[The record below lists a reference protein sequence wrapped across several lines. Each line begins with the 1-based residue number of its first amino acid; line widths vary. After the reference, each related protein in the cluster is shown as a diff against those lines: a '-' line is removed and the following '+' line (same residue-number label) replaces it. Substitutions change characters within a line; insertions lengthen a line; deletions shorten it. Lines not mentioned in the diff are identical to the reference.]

1 MEECER
7 KKKLKAGK
15 EKLAAFQKKKI
26 RKKKKVK
33 DGDST
38 ILEIDV
44 GEVSDVSSTS
54 EISSGAE
61 TQSNEDS
68 DQQSMSGLS
77 DDENPKEEVNLPS
90 LLRLK
95 GKLQSANQRIEEL
108 EECIMGKQLAL
119 DKVIVENEKLRKEV
133 TSEQVEKF
141 EDFELKESE
150 YVTQKSMQVSESV
163 NGDSGLNGEKGDLS
177 DIQDLTQ
184 QVQWLQVQL
193 KQAGITLQVQAD
205 HQSLSVQALQ
215 EAKSEILNLQQNVTQ
230 KDQVIYQ
237 LAEKLTQVSQQY
249 SLLQRAHD
257 SLKNEDKKDADSVFS
272 VTEVEVKMEGLKLE
286 LETEY
291 KRVLND
297 MTTVLEGKKQELEGI
312 QNENEELKKV
322 CETSQIE
329 LRNERE
335 EFEKKIAT
343 LSEELMNA
351 QTNNEKIRQHLESVD
366 EKNRALLD
374 EWDRTKTEKEEA
386 NFKIKFLEQQLKD
399 SLDHMETDKLKL
411 ESVEIEL
418 LSEREEKVKMDKE
431 LQKYKEEVMMLKEE
445 KENANL
451 NLQHFIEENKS
462 LKDEKE
468 KANAE
473 RSLLQKQFEDF
484 KESFSSEF
492 QSLTSQLN
500 ETLEQMSDMK
510 SVNEVLSQEVEKLK
524 AEKSGMLEQLDMYH
538 CQVAEYEGTIS
549 QMHGLQEENQALR
562 MQNDELYN
570 KINNQKDI
578 IVGLKAEL
586 DVLSVDNKQL
596 GEQLQ
601 VFTSDL
607 SQHQSE
613 IDIIETERHAFREEM
628 ENLQRHYMDLQ
639 SESEVYKSSTASL
652 SQKIAELKQELSI
665 SKTDNS
671 SQLDTRSSA
680 DDYQIAESAQR
691 RMMPLEECT
700 ITPSVVTHEENYDNT
715 ESAVLTTWAL
725 DQAQSLESQNN
736 IIEQQ
741 SQRVEEGMIVP
752 DVSTVITVH
761 LDKTWEDESSLNES
775 PDTPEISPTLLK
787 LASNNEEP
795 SQSSL
800 DQITLLADKIQKLYS
815 ILAAVSVQNLV
826 SCSLAIDG
834 NTGSKEDDSDAKNS
848 SFMYGGD
855 GVERKQDKD
864 LLFMAE
870 QSERVRLENLR
881 TGIQNLQKSLSSL
894 NYSLEIIFPSS
905 PGCSVTIEV
914 GDPMPC
920 DSPKQMPVT
929 SLDDIDV
936 KLEALSTQYEE
947 QLEKLRQDLELVRQ
961 RTGEERQSDLM
972 PLDKPVSLDFRQ
984 SLPTEQQRKL
994 DNLLTDLDEFYED
1007 RIKNLQQKH
1016 VEELGIQVKAMR
1028 ISLEQIYQSR
1038 ENLTKSELEARY
1050 QITLAELE
1058 ETLIKKHKEELKNLE
1073 ADWSNRMEDLK
1084 LDYDRELRDSLLE
1097 DSLVIQTVEVSLP
1110 YVEEEK
1116 NVDFIR
1122 KLNKKLCDEHKQL
1135 LQKISEDLEKE
1146 SVKRGFSPKKIH
1158 TTRDSQTD
1166 SEFDDTES
1174 VKSAPV
1180 TQEEFHFLQ
1189 ERDNTIESAE
1199 DVVQTLE
1206 GQRQEITQLRSRL
1219 LSEYEQLLALRT
1231 EVMASQSQE
1240 VEKQQKEM
1248 MDIRHDYEEQ
1258 MKTFQ
1263 TKIETRTEEM
1273 LRSRLTEEHK
1283 KELEQLKEY
1292 YESKVKDAEETYRRE
1307 IQQLQQTISDLQ
1319 DGHRSTPPLP
1329 ETEPPARFEE
1339 ERAYVKKTAVLT
1351 VISDTESTPP
1361 ESPPKTEEVYEVQL
1375 REMDKMIQSQDAK
1388 LKQLEEQ
1395 LKEKDCM
1402 LLELQKR
1409 LEEEVNI
1416 ETELH
1421 GKLLDD
1427 TKSLEDMEDDLKA
1440 RSQEI
1445 QNLKKLL
1452 VDRDTRIAGLEK
1464 EVEKGKKDEAE
1475 SESDQ
1480 SKVIK
1485 ELNTKIDELG
1495 KELFSY
1501 KEIERKM
1508 REEIDELTVQHQH
1521 ALEAL
1526 KVEVELM
1533 NVIKHEE
1540 EIRNQAEEL
1549 SNKYEQ
1555 EMKKQADFLENRHN
1569 DELHKQAEAIKQ
1581 KMNAQL
1587 REQAVALTR
1596 AHEEEVKKLTNE
1608 YESKLRYLKSTSA
1621 SNASE
1626 GDESLLGEERMSKIS
1641 GAYDESLNRTMDEL
1655 RHVYEEK
1662 ISELQLELEDL
1673 KSKLEIQ
1680 VEQAVTTDES
1690 VMREHIRDELSEEFE
1705 EKVEQMKQEYEEKLE
1720 EYERQLR
1727 EFEEKVWKS
1736 ESAEED
1742 SSASLPSEVVSQ
1754 EITKDNEEAVE
1765 YIGTEYQQRDE
1776 ELQSQPEAQLES
1788 QGKDLITYDI
1798 VDSGLKN
1805 EIDRDEKDKD
1815 IEFLKEKIRVELEV
1829 EYEEKFA
1836 RLKEDYDKLL
1846 TDSKEK
1852 LIEAQFNLEDSRKV
1866 EEDDKNL
1873 ADEIRKDYEFRLKQ
1887 LKTEYESKEKEFKER
1902 LSDMSRILEET
1913 RKEKDQ
1919 GEKKSREKYQAM
1931 PDQAKKD
1938 YENRI
1943 SEMRREYEEKMDLLR
1958 DELQEMWEAE
1968 KTELIQEYKHALAE
1982 VEEKYESLVEG
1993 IRTGDAPEVASIIH
2007 EKYDTELV
2015 MAKALMQQE
2024 FDEMLENEQTNYLEE
2039 QNKLIE
2045 RFSRERAEDA
2055 RKLKEKYEQE
2065 LEDLRTSFKVQND
2078 QELNDLRE
2086 SLTHDHVLKAEAIEK
2101 EFAAQLEEARSARV
2115 SDEDVLETLREEMAE
2130 MGRRQKEQLE
2140 LYEERIEKLQAESQ
2154 LAGAEE
2160 EEGKVSEDAEAL
2172 EIAHQQELQDL
2183 EEKLTEKHNKEL
2195 DNLEKQLRSQIEEM
2209 SHKHKAE
2216 IEALEEELQMLQDEA
2231 RRTPVQEEMI
2241 EEATSSTHEV
2251 IQKVISSPTEDLVK
2265 TVVTSTSNNDE
2276 SQSEMEEEEVGGGTS
2291 SSSQSFEA
2299 DDLGP
2304 TRSTPRDDI
2313 FAMYEEPQGQ
2323 ETGSPRGSL
2332 RGVDRG
2338 LDGKDDLITFE
2349 DEEEEDSDKSFAD
2362 DPDVS
2367 DLVTVKSVNSITPT
2381 NLLQTLQFG
2390 VMAPTVTSL
2399 EDSQESLKSR
2409 IRELEVEVERLNEK
2423 LQEEVEQRDII
2434 LSRSERDRQ
2443 EGSNLVTMLRDDV
2456 EQITAEKNALQ
2467 TTNEHLLSLLSDSAK
2482 TFMEV
2487 EETIGKKLKA
2497 VSDKSLDKHFDRPG
2511 SGGKH
2516 RDATTPKGSPTS
2528 SPPAR
2533 GSPGGAEGGEKNTS
2547 VLSNVTD
2554 EGLDLSQQISESIFH
2569 GPDLIPE
2576 EEELIIDAGRRL
2588 QFSVTRLLEM
2598 WGQSTVQ
2605 LFETRTTQAGLLT
2618 DAEEN
2623 RNDAEQLRVR
2633 CEDLEERLRDE
2644 VEAKDYLAME
2654 LHKAEG
2660 LIEGYSAERETL
2672 NQTIQNY
2679 EENKEALVA
2688 ELETLRSRLQDL
2700 EAIQRE
2706 NKSLQQE
2713 LECQRNI
2720 IEENGGQEAQVA
2732 MMTSTEVPPG
2742 DKALV
2747 LEVNR
2752 LSSEKREVESQ
2763 MHQYQER
2770 YESRVREL
2778 ETSGEDMEHHYM
2790 QMLDEKKQEL
2800 QDLRLQL
2807 DSVEKQ
2813 LKAKKQ
2819 FIEEQSIEREQ
2830 EREEFQKELDKWKK
2844 LVQGKEKQ
2852 ESTESRLQNELDD
2865 LSEQLQS
2872 KIDSHNQMVVMLD
2885 KLQYEMKE
2893 KDVMITELKT
2903 VVHQVEEELE
2913 QKSNEIRNLRQKIA
2927 KMDGEL
2933 TRRPLSGEL
2942 LTESLKLEEQ
2952 SLRLKS
2958 ESYADLAEGVVQ
2970 HRPPLK
2976 GQMTVDKELRIADD
2990 KDKEELIQ
2998 ERDAL
3003 QAQVEEQL
3011 IQISALRNQLDDMRH
3026 LTKFSD
3032 PSEAGRRLQ
3041 AEREKTEELENEISK
3056 LKQKIEELE
3065 ETVAN
3070 RDQQL
3075 QQLWSR
3081 TDSIS
3086 SHETMEERN
3095 EKQEAIRRLEQ
3106 QNAELKERVR
3116 TLQARTPIS
3125 NISGLSQSLIE
3136 EKNQE
3141 IDHLMEELRQA
3152 QVDLQELQ
3160 TEKGVSSLYK
3170 ELESVKKQLYQSEKQ
3185 LTELQQLQMSHSSET
3200 PAVDTS
3206 LTPDQS
3212 ILGPRDS
3219 FSEKASIQQE
3229 LEESVAHKLDRM
3241 INLEAEVKS
3250 LKKVLQEKEE
3260 EIVLLKT
3267 KEVSSLEDPSFY
3279 RDMIQEKELMITQL
3293 MEQIESLQS
3302 EVDNLTDF
3310 QNKLQEDF
3318 DTVQAMLEEK
3328 DKEIESLN
3336 TELTER
3342 SPEMTD
3348 EHELVIKHEVEIARL
3363 KKALKEKDNVIE
3375 EKKEEIA
3382 EILDKLEQQEL
3393 DIAEI
3398 KETKARLQ
3406 VQERELETLASK
3418 LEKQEDGE
3426 DIQSS
3431 LNEKEEKIKEQ
3442 EKEISYLKDELSKVQ
3457 EHLQIAENLQRKL
3470 EDAGLVTPESIN
3482 REREREDEMK
3492 RLQAQVLTMQEKMK
3506 IKEVEAVVGLKG
3518 DETDTSESE
3527 KEDLPLTADG
3537 IYIDEEYKAGSDN
3550 DQIIQEK
3557 DQQIALL
3564 KQQVAQALMIRPP
3577 TPIDET
3583 EKDAVIHE
3591 KEEEIEMLRKQV
3603 AQALMVKPPQPDDE
3617 IEEEMQRLRTEL
3629 ESLKESQKNRGQDQL
3644 EEKLEEV
3651 QGLKKEI
3658 KEKDQKI
3665 RSKEDELQKV
3675 LKELQEME
3683 QELVS
3688 QKNMRFYEETL
3699 QLQEKDEE
3707 IQLLQDEL
3715 ESLRDKSRSFEKSDT
3730 EKSDDGQNQD
3740 VHSLK
3745 RRMSF
3750 YEEQY
3755 EAKSAEV
3762 RELQVNL
3769 DIAREQL
3776 DKEKRSRA
3784 EEIEEEVRV
3793 AKEEMERKKRQE
3805 IKNLEENVKY
3815 LERDRDQKVL
3825 EILEFKRELTLVK
3838 DRLERETEHKQKE
3851 MDELITKMDK
3861 DRKEN
3866 LASFQELEK
3875 ALEDSMA
3882 KRRSSQEAL
3891 MEVQQKLNSTLDQDN
3906 EFKTKI
3912 LKLQNQIKDLEEERE
3927 QERNEYTKELQVR
3940 AKAGEVERLQKEIG
3954 TLQKQAE
3961 RVNEL
3966 QKQVKAIHS
3975 EKEQY
3980 QAQIRQLEKDYDN
3993 LNTKKKLEVES
4004 LEEQIRTSSSLQP
4017 GSDVLQKLQVTQ
4029 DRLDHTT
4036 AQLEETGTQLAET
4049 KEKMKQLS
4057 DELHRYKNEMQKLQ
4071 QELGRTS
4078 TDLRETSIRLQET
4091 EQKLKFTV
4099 DHVAEREEQIHR
4111 LQGELQQ
4118 VYSNREWTKEQD
4130 DLTFRISELQ
4140 SHLNEKEQELEEVK
4154 QRLNEAVEL
4163 SEEQLKHVEQK
4174 DQEFTKLK
4182 LDIQQMMA
4190 EKDKKLQD
4198 AKKQLQ
4204 QATAEKEEEVAA
4216 VTLKMEELLKDKSKQ
4231 VKQLQEQ
4238 LAQLRSAPEGAGGDL
4253 STTLATMKT
4262 QLQEREYKIKELQ
4275 SEIKKLATKLEQGQ
4289 SVGQISRD
4297 QISQELTIEETEK
4310 QMQQLRRE
4318 LLIAKTAL
4326 KQLQKG
4332 SDLEGD
4338 QETVEDEVT
4347 KQIALE
4353 ARENV
4358 SWLSEEDE
4366 RSRLLEKL
4374 EQIKTEL
4381 ELFRSTSNMTAKD
4394 FVQKVMDLKS
4404 ELSAQHQQHIQDIT
4418 QRSQLELERQL
4429 AQLHFKYEDQVQHQ
4443 SLTYQ
4448 KEMEQ
4453 KLNELQRNLEREYK
4467 REINKL
4473 KVRHQDEI
4481 EILQARLPDADSS
4494 AMDHVQQLQSEVA
4507 LGQRLFKQ
4515 RQDGV
4520 GQDKQKPS
4528 SPARNGFPDD
4538 ENISKRLQILLNRL
4552 HNEGVQVLTL
4562 SELEYL
4568 NRNMIPSSIPAEMDM
4583 ETLRVAWENE
4593 RQSLLSTIQSL
4604 KDLLA
4609 QTHKLRGL
4617 EKSFEGSDWRGE
4629 LLRAIGYVFTKERE
4643 ALFAELRSHVLSHPS
4658 TDVTEIQKLEQ
4669 KIRNQESHQVAA
4681 LDQIFSADRQSL
4693 LSEVRDLRAH
4703 ATIMRMQHQ
4712 EERDRLKD
4720 QFDNLE
4726 DQSTKKERQLKRQVQ
4741 LLEFK
4746 IQQEKVLQEDLRT
4759 SLDLERHRTSDLSTA
4774 LNKEKNTNLDL
4785 QSDYSGMQ
4793 VQLARLREN
4802 LEREQNRFVSVTSA
4816 LEEEK
4821 AKNLKLTEQLQD
4833 ERGVNWKL
4841 KSEIESLQAAIQQGQ
4856 GKNSQRIE
4864 TLQEELKTENEKRI
4878 QVETLHERDQAI
4890 IKSLRQEKERESHQ
4904 LHSLDADYQNKI
4916 KQMTA
4921 LIEIEKKK
4929 TAELASA
4936 LDRERNL
4943 TASLRQS
4950 LEAERSIPM
4959 PSAQEQVIVEDL
4971 ETELENQK
4979 ALVHDLHAAL
4989 EQEKANFKNLVD
5001 ASEEEKT
5008 LILEQLD
5015 QDRSASRQ
5023 LKKELDQAQQQK
5035 LELTRKYENER
5046 DIVNQLKAERDQL
5059 TSDLKTLQEQA
5070 NLKEHELDSQR
5081 IADKRNMRQAE
5092 RDKEDIRVKMREQ
5105 DLEIQRLKKRV
5116 IDLEDLVTES
5126 RENELE
5132 AIRELEN
5139 EKLRNFTH
5147 SSALDRLSGS
5157 SHQSNR
5163 KTDILDEEKKL
5174 QVYHSQ
5180 LESICQSLQ
5189 YLLLRCREQLSKS
5202 SHESQSGLTDFQTL
5216 QNSLK
5221 DLMTEIRQLQELG
5234 DSSQVSGI
5242 HVSGVN
5248 ERILRHNEE
5257 LTSFVSR
5264 ISEEKTELRNTLTRL
5279 EEDIW
5284 RYRQMESKM
5293 KDLERTSDSNDDKL
5307 LAERAAW
5314 AKERLSLQMA
5324 LNKVE
5329 RELEQ
5334 TQVDL
5339 RVERARRL
5347 TPRGASA
5354 QASTETDTEKIQ
5366 RLYGKYLRAESFRK
5380 ALIYQKKYLLLLL
5393 GGFQDTEETTLS
5405 LIARMGVHSSVEDL
5419 RNRQLRPLMM
5429 FRSAVRVCVAV
5440 SRMRYLVKKWRRA
5453 IRVGSEVVSG
5463 ALDSNHG
5470 YIPQTSSY
5478 SPPRASTS
5486 SRLGLPHQSSLRFS
5500 DPSSLSSAY
5509 SQLEVDTR
5517 LPSYFTSSVAMGAS
5531 SRVHTTPP
5539 TKDYSS
5545 SRYMPQPL
5553 SGARRKILSASS
5565 SSQPEKVKY
5574 SMGSSSD
5581 QDEEDHHCDDDEYIS
5596 RLENLQNR
5604 LGSLQNGK
5612 PLSWKQPWR

>member
-7 KKKLKAGK
+7 KKKLIAGK
-15 EKLAAFQKKKI
+15 EKLAAFQKKKS
-26 RKKKKVK
+26 RKKKKIK
-33 DGDST
+33 DADSPS
-38 ILEIDV
+38 LGLDV
-44 GEVSDVSSTS
+44 GELSDVSSTS
-54 EISSGAE
+54 DMSSEAEI
-61 TQSNEDS
+61 QSNEDS
-68 DQQSMSGLS
+68 DQQSLSGLS
-77 DDENPKEEVNLPS
+77 DDETPKEEGNLPS

-95 GKLQSANQRIEEL
+95 AKLQSANQRIEEL

-119 DKVIVENEKLRKEV
+119 DKVIVENEKLRREV
-133 TSEQVEKF
+133 ASEQVEKL
-141 EDFELKESE
+141 EGTELKESG
-150 YVTQKSMQVSESV
+150 YFTQDSRQSLLASESI
-163 NGDSGLNGEKGDLS
+163 NGDISLKGEKGDLS

-193 KQAGITLQVQAD
+193 KQAGVALQVQAD

-230 KDQVIYQ
+230 KDQAIYQ

-257 SLKNEDKKDADSVFS
+257 SLKNEDKKDTDSTFS
-272 VTEVEVKMEGLKLE
+272 ITEMEVKLEGLKLE
-286 LETEY
+286 LETKQTKTFNEMS
-291 KRVLND
+291 N
-297 MTTVLEGKKQELEGI
+297 VLEAKKQELDGF
-312 QNENEELKKV
+312 QTVNEELKKA
-322 CETSQIE
+322 CETYQVE
-329 LRNERE
+329 LRNQRE
-335 EFEKKIAT
+335 ELEIKIAK
-343 LSEELMNA
+343 LSEELINA
-351 QTNNEKIRQHLESVD
+351 QASSEKLRQHLESVN
-366 EKNRALLD
+366 EENRALLD
-374 EWDRTKTEKEEA
+374 ECNRTKTEKEEA
-386 NFKIKFLEQQLKD
+386 NFKIKVLEQQLKD
-399 SLDHMETDKLKL
+399 SLDHMEKDKLKL

-418 LSEREEKVKMDKE
+418 LSERDEKVKVDKE

-445 KENANL
+445 KEHANR
-451 NLQHFIEENKS
+451 NLQQFNEEITS

-473 RSLLQKQFEDF
+473 KSLLLKQFEDF
-484 KESFSSEF
+484 KETFTSEF

-500 ETLEQMSDMK
+500 ETLEQTSHMK
-510 SVNEVLSQEVEKLK
+510 SMNEVLSQEVEKLK
-524 AEKSGMLEQLDMYH
+524 ADKSGMLEQLDMYH
-538 CQVAEYEGTIS
+538 SQVTEYEGTIS
-549 QMHGLQEENQALR
+549 QMHGLQEENKTLR

-613 IDIIETERHAFREEM
+613 IDIIETERHAFTEEM

-665 SKTDNS
+665 STTDNS
-671 SQLDTRSSA
+671 SQVGTISSA
-680 DDYQIAESAQR
+680 DDYQIGESAQR
-691 RMMPLEECT
+691 RMMPLEERT
-700 ITPSVVTHEENYDNT
+700 ITPSVVIVTHEEMKENYDNT
-715 ESAVLTTWAL
+715 ESAVLTTWTL

-741 SQRVEEGMIVP
+741 SQKVEEGMIMP
-752 DVSTVITVH
+752 DVSTVVTVH
-761 LDKTWEDESSLNES
+761 LDKTWEDQSSLKES
-775 PDTPEISPTLLK
+775 PDTPESLPTLLE
-787 LASNNEEP
+787 LAANHEDP
-795 SQSSL
+795 SKSSL
-800 DQITLLADKIQKLYS
+800 DQITQLIDKIQKLYS
-815 ILAAVSVQNLV
+815 ILAAVSVQNLI
-826 SCSLAIDG
+826 SSLAIDG
-834 NTGSKEDDSDAKNS
+834 NTGAQKDGSDAS
-848 SFMYGGD
+848 IGSFMSSGD

-864 LLFMAE
+864 FMFMAE
-870 QSERVRLENLR
+870 RFDIERVRFKNLM
-881 TGIQNLQKSLSSL
+881 TCIQNLQKCLSKLS
-894 NYSLEIIFPSS
+894 YSLEETFPLS
-905 PGCSVTIEV
+905 PRCSVTDVV
-914 GDPMPC
+914 GDSMPSY
-920 DSPKQMPVT
+920 SPKQMMVT
-929 SLDDIDV
+929 SLDDIGV

-947 QLEKLRQDLELVRQ
+947 QIEKLRQDLELARQ
-961 RTGEERQSDLM
+961 TTGEKSQSNLM
-972 PLDKPVSLDFRQ
+972 PSDKPVSQDLRQ
-984 SLPTEQQRKL
+984 SLPSEQQRKL

-1016 VEELGIQVKAMR
+1016 VEDLGTQVKAMR
-1028 ISLEQIYQSR
+1028 ITLEQIYQSR
-1038 ENLTKSELEARY
+1038 DNLRKSELEARH

-1058 ETLIKKHKEELKNLE
+1058 ETLTKKHKEELNQLE

-1084 LDYDRELRDSLLE
+1084 QDYDRELRDSLLE
-1097 DSLVIQTVEVSLP
+1097 DSLA
-1110 YVEEEK
+1110 EEEK

-1273 LRSRLTEEHK
+1273 LRSRLTEEHN
-1283 KELEQLKEY
+1283 KELEQLKDY
-1292 YESKVKDAEETYRRE
+1292 YGNKVKDAEETYRIE

-1329 ETEPPARFEE
+1329 ETEPPATFEK
-1339 ERAYVKKTAVLT
+1339 ERAFVQKTAMLT
-1351 VISDTESTPP
+1351 AVSDTESTPP
-1361 ESPPKTEEVYEVQL
+1361 ESPPKTEEVYEVEL
-1375 REMDKMIQSQDAK
+1375 RDMDKKMQSQDAK
-1388 LKQLEEQ
+1388 LKQLEGQ
-1395 LKEKDCM
+1395 LKEKDRM

-1445 QNLKKLL
+1445 QNLKKMLE
-1452 VDRDTRIAGLEK
+1452 DRDNRIAGLEE
-1464 EVEKGKKDEAE
+1464 EVEKGKMDEAE
-1475 SESDQ
+1475 SDSDQ

-1485 ELNTKIDELG
+1485 ELNAKVFELG
-1495 KELFSY
+1495 KELLSY

-1508 REEIDELTVQHQH
+1508 REEIDELTLQHQRT
-1521 ALEAL
+1521 LEAL
-1526 KVEVELM
+1526 KNEVELM
-1533 NVIKHEE
+1533 NIIKHEE

-1555 EMKKQADFLENRHN
+1555 EMKKQADFLENRYS
-1569 DELHKQAEAIKQ
+1569 DELHKQTEAIKQ

-1596 AHEEEVKKLTNE
+1596 AHEEEVKKLANE
-1608 YESKLRYLKSTSA
+1608 YESRLRYLESA
-1621 SNASE
+1621 RANE
-1626 GDESLLGEERMSKIS
+1626 GNESLLGEERMGKLS
-1641 GAYDESLNRTMDEL
+1641 GEYDESLNRTMDEL
-1655 RHVYEEK
+1655 RQEYEEK
-1662 ISELQLELEDL
+1662 ISELHLELEDL
-1673 KSKLEIQ
+1673 KSRLEIQ
-1680 VEQAVTTDES
+1680 VEESVATDES
-1690 VMREHIRDELSEEFE
+1690 VMRENIRDEISEEFE
-1705 EKVEQMKQEYEEKLE
+1705 EKIKQMKQEYEEKLE
-1720 EYERQLR
+1720 EYERRLQ
-1727 EFEEKVWKS
+1727 EFEEKLRKCDG
-1736 ESAEED
+1736 AEGD
-1742 SSASLPSEVVSQ
+1742 STTSLPSEVVLQ
-1754 EITKDNEEAVE
+1754 EIPVENENA
-1765 YIGTEYQQRDE
+1765 EYQQKIED
-1776 ELQSQPEAQLES
+1776 LQSQAEARLEP
-1788 QGKDLITYDI
+1788 QETDLITFDI
-1798 VDSGLKN
+1798 VDTGLKD
-1805 EIDRDEKDKD
+1805 EVDSDEKDKD
-1815 IEFLKEKIRVELEV
+1815 IEFLKEKIRNELEV
-1829 EYEEKFA
+1829 EYEEKIA

-1852 LIEAQFNLEDSRKV
+1852 LIEAQFNLEDSRNL
-1866 EEDDKNL
+1866 EEDDKKL
-1873 ADEIRKDYEFRLKQ
+1873 VEEVRKEYEFRLEQ
-1887 LKTEYESKEKEFKER
+1887 LKTEYESKEKELKER
-1902 LSDMSRILEET
+1902 LSDMNRILEET
-1913 RKEKDQ
+1913 KKEKDR
-1919 GEKKSREKYQAM
+1919 GEKKSIEKYQAM

-1943 SEMRREYEEKMDLLR
+1943 NEMRIEYEEKMDLLR
-1958 DELQEMWEAE
+1958 EELQELWEAE
-1968 KTELIQEYKHALAE
+1968 KTELIREHEHAIAE
-1982 VEEKYESLVEG
+1982 VEEKYENLVEG
-1993 IRTGDAPEVASIIH
+1993 IRTGDAPDVASIIH
-2007 EKYDTELV
+2007 EKYDSELD
-2015 MAKALMQQE
+2015 MAKTLMQQE
-2024 FDEMLENEQTNYLEE
+2024 FDEMLENEQANYLEE

-2045 RFSRERAEDA
+2045 RFSRDRADDV

-2065 LEDLRTSFKVQND
+2065 LEDFKTSLKDKHD

-2086 SLTHDHVLKAEAIEK
+2086 MLTHDHMLKVEVIEK
-2101 EFAAQLEEARSARV
+2101 EFAAQLEEARSAKV
-2115 SDEDVLETLREEMAE
+2115 SEEDVLEGLRKEMAE
-2130 MGRRQKEQLE
+2130 MERRNKEQLE

-2160 EEGKVSEDAEAL
+2160 DEGEVSEDAEAL

-2183 EEKLTEKHNKEL
+2183 EEKLTEKHGKEL
-2195 DNLEKQLRSQIEEM
+2195 DNLEKQMKSQIEQL
-2209 SHKHKAE
+2209 SNKHK
-2216 IEALEEELQMLQDEA
+2216 
-2231 RRTPVQEEMI
+2231 
-2241 EEATSSTHEV
+2241 S
-2251 IQKVISSPTEDLVK
+2251 K
-2265 TVVTSTSNNDE
+2265 
-2276 SQSEMEEEEVGGGTS
+2276 MEEEESGEGTS
-2291 SSSQSFEA
+2291 SSSQSFEE

-2313 FAMYEEPQGQ
+2313 FSVYEEPQEQ
-2323 ETGSPRGSL
+2323 ETVSPSDSL

-2338 LDGKDDLITFE
+2338 LECRDDLIRFE
-2349 DEEEEDSDKSFAD
+2349 EEEEEDSDKSFGDDAD
-2362 DPDVS
+2362 VFDM
-2367 DLVTVKSVNSITPT
+2367 VTVKSVNSMTPT
-2381 NLLQTLQFG
+2381 NMLQTLQFG

-2409 IRELEVEVERLNEK
+2409 IRELEIEIQRLNEK

-2443 EGSNLVTMLRDDV
+2443 EGSNLVTMLRDDI
-2456 EQITAEKNALQ
+2456 EQITAEKNVLQ
-2467 TTNEHLLSLLSDSAK
+2467 TTNEHLLSLLSNSAK

-2497 VSDKSLDKHFDRPG
+2497 VSDKSFDKYSDRPG
-2511 SGGKH
+2511 SGGKR
-2516 RDATTPKGSPTS
+2516 RDVITPKGSPTS

-2533 GSPGGAEGGEKNTS
+2533 RSPGGAEGGEKNTS

-2576 EEELIIDAGRRL
+2576 EEELIIDAGKRL
-2588 QFSVTRLLEM
+2588 QSSVTHLLEM
-2598 WGQSTVQ
+2598 WGRSTAQ
-2605 LFETRTTQAGLLT
+2605 LFETHTTQVGLLN

-2633 CEDLEERLRDE
+2633 CDDLEERLRDE

-2720 IEENGGQEAQVA
+2720 IQENGGQEAQ
-2732 MMTSTEVPPG
+2732 
-2742 DKALV
+2742 ALV

-2752 LSSEKREVESQ
+2752 LSTEKREVESQ

-2844 LVQGKEKQ
+2844 MVHGKEKQ
-2852 ESTESRLQNELDD
+2852 ESTESRLQNELDE

-2872 KIDSHNQMVVMLD
+2872 KIDSNNQMLVTLD

-2913 QKSNEIRNLRQKIA
+2913 QKSVEIKNLRQKIA
-2927 KMDGEL
+2927 KLDGEL
-2933 TRRPLSGEL
+2933 SRRPLSVEL
-2942 LTESLKLEEQ
+2942 TDSLKLEEQ

-2958 ESYADLAEGVVQ
+2958 GSYSDIAEGIVQ

-2976 GQMTVDKELRIADD
+2976 GQITVDKELRDADD
-2990 KDKEELIQ
+2990 KDKEELKQ
-2998 ERDAL
+2998 ERHAL

-3041 AEREKTEELENEISK
+3041 AEREKTEELDNEIAT

-3081 TDSIS
+3081 TDSMS
-3086 SHETMEERN
+3086 NHETVDERN
-3095 EKQEAIRRLEQ
+3095 EMEEAIHRLEQ
-3106 QNAELKERVR
+3106 QNVELRERMR
-3116 TLQARTPIS
+3116 TLQARTPVS
-3125 NISGLSQSLIE
+3125 NISGLSQSLLE

-3152 QVDLQELQ
+3152 QADLQELQ
-3160 TEKGVSSLYK
+3160 TEKGVSNLYK

-3200 PAVDTS
+3200 VAVDTS

-3260 EIVLLKT
+3260 EIVSLKT
-3267 KEVSSLEDPSFY
+3267 KEAPSLEDPSLY
-3279 RDMIQEKELMITQL
+3279 RDMIQEKELMIAQL
-3293 MEQIESLQS
+3293 TEQIESLQS
-3302 EVDNLTDF
+3302 EVYNLNDF
-3310 QNKLQEDF
+3310 HNKLQEDF

-3342 SPEMTD
+3342 SPEMND
-3348 EHELVIKHEVEIARL
+3348 DHELVIKYEVEIARL

-3382 EILDKLEQQEL
+3382 ELTDKLEQQEL

-3398 KETKARLQ
+3398 KETKARLLEK
-3406 VQERELETLASK
+3406 EREFQTLASK
-3418 LEKQEDGE
+3418 LEKQEDSE

-3470 EDAGLVTPESIN
+3470 EDAGLVIPESIT

-3492 RLQAQVLTMQEKMK
+3492 RLQAQVLVMQEKIK
-3506 IKEVEAVVGLKG
+3506 IKEAEAIVGLKG

-3537 IYIDEEYKAGSDN
+3537 IYIDEEYKVGNED
-3550 DQIIQEK
+3550 DQIIQDK
-3557 DQQIALL
+3557 DRQIALL
-3564 KQQVAQALMIRPP
+3564 KQQVAQALMIKPP

-3583 EKDAVIHE
+3583 EKDALIHE

-3603 AQALMVKPPQPDDE
+3603 AQALMVKPPTPDDKK
-3617 IEEEMQRLRTEL
+3617 EEEIQRLNTEL
-3629 ESLKESQKNRGQDQL
+3629 ESLKEIQKNRGQDQL
-3644 EEKLEEV
+3644 DEMLEEV

-3665 RSKEDELQKV
+3665 QSKEDELKKV
-3675 LKELQEME
+3675 LKELHEME

-3688 QKNMRFYEETL
+3688 QKNLQFYEETL
-3699 QLQEKDEE
+3699 HLKEKEEE

-3715 ESLRDKSRSFEKSDT
+3715 ERLHEKSRTFEMSDT
-3730 EKSDDGQNQD
+3730 DKTDGSQNQD
-3740 VHSLK
+3740 VHNLK

-3755 EAKSAEV
+3755 EGKSAEV

-3769 DIAREQL
+3769 DMAREQL

-3784 EEIEEEVRV
+3784 EEIEEEVRA

-3805 IKNLEENVKY
+3805 IKNLEESAKY
-3815 LERDRDQKVL
+3815 LERERDQKVL
-3825 EILEFKRELTLVK
+3825 EILELKRELALVK

-3851 MDELITKMDK
+3851 IDELIGKMDK

-3882 KRRSSQEAL
+3882 KRRSSQETL
-3891 MEVQQKLNSTLDQDN
+3891 MEVQQKLNSTIDQDN

-3927 QERNEYTKELQVR
+3927 RERTEYAKELQVR

-3954 TLQKQAE
+3954 TLQTQAE
-3961 RVNEL
+3961 RADEL
-3966 QKQVKAIHS
+3966 QKQVKAIQS

-3993 LNTKKKLEVES
+3993 LSTKKKMEVES
-4004 LEEQIRTSSSLQP
+4004 LEEQIRTLSSVQP
-4017 GSDVLQKLQVTQ
+4017 APEVLQKLQITQ
-4029 DRLDHTT
+4029 GKLDETT
-4036 AQLEETGTQLAET
+4036 AQLEETGTKLAKT
-4049 KEKMKQLS
+4049 KEKLKQVS
-4057 DELHRYKNEMQKLQ
+4057 DELYRYKNEMQKLQ

-4078 TDLRETSIRLQET
+4078 TDLRETSTRLQET
-4091 EQKLKFTV
+4091 EKKLKLTV
-4099 DHVAEREEQIHR
+4099 DHIAEREEQIHR

-4118 VYSNREWTKEQD
+4118 SDSNREWAKERD
-4130 DLTFRISELQ
+4130 ELAFKISEMQ
-4140 SHLNEKEQELEEVK
+4140 SHLHEKEQELEEVK

-4190 EKDKKLQD
+4190 EKDKNLQD

-4204 QATAEKEEEVAA
+4204 KVTAEKQEEVAA
-4216 VTLKMEELLKDKSKQ
+4216 VTLKMEELLMDKSKQ
-4231 VKQLQEQ
+4231 VKHLQEQ
-4238 LAQLRSAPEGAGGDL
+4238 LAQLRFAPEGAGGDL

-4262 QLQEREYKIKELQ
+4262 QLQERDSKIKELQ
-4275 SEIKKLATKLEQGQ
+4275 SEIKKLTTKFEQTQ
-4289 SVGQISRD
+4289 SMSQRPRD
-4297 QISQELTIEETEK
+4297 QSMQELTVEETEK

-4338 QETVEDEVT
+4338 QEVVENEVT
-4347 KQIALE
+4347 KQMAPQVARQPTPE
-4353 ARENV
+4353 ARQNV
-4358 SWLSEEDE
+4358 SRLSEEDE
-4366 RSRLLEKL
+4366 RSRLLDKL

-4381 ELFRSTSNMTAKD
+4381 ELLRSTSSMTAKD
-4394 FVQKVMDLKS
+4394 FVQKVMDLKT

-4418 QRSQLELERQL
+4418 QRSQLESERQL
-4429 AQLHFKYEDQVQHQ
+4429 AQLHFKYEDQIQHQ
-4443 SLTYQ
+4443 SRTYQ
-4448 KEMEQ
+4448 KELEQ

-4481 EILQARLPDADSS
+4481 EILQARIPNADSS
-4494 AMDHVQQLQSEVA
+4494 EMDHVQQLQAEVE
-4507 LGQRLFKQ
+4507 LGQRLFWQ

-4528 SPARNGFPDD
+4528 SPTKNGFPDD

-4568 NRNMIPSSIPAEMDM
+4568 NRNMVPSSIPADMDM

-4669 KIRNQESHQVAA
+4669 KIRNQESHQIAS

-4693 LSEVRDLRAH
+4693 LAEVRDLRAH

-4746 IQQEKVLQEDLRT
+4746 IQQEKVLQDDLRT

-4785 QSDYSGMQ
+4785 QSDYSGIQ
-4793 VQLARLREN
+4793 IQLARLREN

-4821 AKNLKLTEQLQD
+4821 SKTLKLTEQLQD

-4841 KSEIESLQAAIQQGQ
+4841 KSEMESLQAAIQQGQ

-4864 TLQEELKTENEKRI
+4864 TLQEELNTEKEKRI
-4878 QVETLHERDQAI
+4878 QVETLHERDQAM
-4890 IKSLRQEKERESHQ
+4890 IKSLRQEKERESYQ
-4904 LHSLDADYQNKI
+4904 LHTLDAEYQNKI
-4916 KQMTA
+4916 KQLTA
-4921 LIEIEKKK
+4921 SVEIEEKK

-4950 LEAERSIPM
+4950 LQAERSIPVH
-4959 PSAQEQVIVEDL
+4959 SAQERVIVEDL

-4989 EQEKANFKNLVD
+4989 EQEKANFKKLVG
-5001 ASEEEKT
+5001 ASEAEKT

-5035 LELTRKYENER
+5035 LELTRKYEHER
-5046 DIVNQLKAERDQL
+5046 DMVNQLKAERDQL
-5059 TSDLKTLQEQA
+5059 TYDLKALKEQA
-5070 NLKEHELDSQR
+5070 NFKEHELDSQR
-5081 IADKRNMRQAE
+5081 IADKRTMRQVE
-5092 RDKEDIRVKMREQ
+5092 RDKEDIKVKVHEQ
-5105 DLEIQRLKKRV
+5105 ELEIQRLKNRV
-5116 IDLEDLVTES
+5116 IDLEDQVTES
-5126 RENELE
+5126 REKELE

-5147 SSALDRLSGS
+5147 SSASDRLSSS
-5157 SHQSNR
+5157 SHRSNR
-5163 KTDILDEEKKL
+5163 TTDILDEEKKL
-5174 QVYHSQ
+5174 KVYHSQ
-5180 LESICQSLQ
+5180 LESVCQSLQ
-5189 YLLLRCREQLSKS
+5189 YLLLQCHEQLSRS
-5202 SHESQSGLTDFQTL
+5202 SNRSQSGLTAGTDFQTL

-5221 DLMTEIRQLQELG
+5221 ELMTEIRQLQQLG
-5234 DSSQVSGI
+5234 DSGEASGV

-5257 LTSFVSR
+5257 LTSYVSR
-5264 ISEEKTELRNTLTRL
+5264 MSEEKTELRNTLTRL

-5293 KDLERTSDSNDDKL
+5293 KDLERTSDSMDGKL
-5307 LAERAAW
+5307 ISERAAW

-5324 LNKVE
+5324 LNKAE
-5329 RELEQ
+5329 QELEQ

-5347 TPRGASA
+5347 TPRGGSA
-5354 QASTETDTEKIQ
+5354 QVSTENDTEKIQ

-5419 RNRQLRPLMM
+5419 RNRQLRPLAM

-5453 IRVGSEVVSG
+5453 TRVGSEVVSG

-5478 SPPRASTS
+5478 SPPRISIAS
-5486 SRLGLPHQSSLRFS
+5486 RHGLPHQSSLRYS
-5500 DPSSLSSAY
+5500 DPSSLSTAH

-5517 LPSYFTSSVAMGAS
+5517 LPSYFTSSIATGAS

-5545 SRYMPQPL
+5545 SHYMPQQS
-5553 SGARRKILSASS
+5553 SGARRKILSTPS

-5574 SMGSSSD
+5574 GTGSFSD
-5581 QDEEDHHCDDDEYIS
+5581 QDAEDQTSDDEYIS

-5604 LGSLQNGK
+5604 LGSLQN
-5612 PLSWKQPWR
+5612 